1 MSKVTHGSCPLLC
14 ADVFCFP
21 PPQCVI
27 APTPRQ
33 IKTLWI
39 SLGEVG
45 TMQMSVLS
53 KGDSLTASVSLP
65 MTLRWRVVVVFQCP
79 LDYRRLKG
87 WSCDFLPLGFYLL
100 WWNRRFHQLLNA
112 VTMNRMLLQHVCIVL
127 GGSAYYPI
135 RLNIPVSSQDYLA
148 AEVFVFWATKP
159 KAALFDRHKNGRQSA
174 SSEKKPIQLWFD
186 GSQNSQHF
194 LYVFHRGT
202 RVTFRLSSPGRA
214 GRVRRASS
222 RRDRVTLIAAYVSV
236 PVCLHPHKVPH

>member
-14 ADVFCFP
+14 ADVFCFFP
-21 PPQCVI
+21 PPMCNCSD
-27 APTPRQ
+27 T
-33 IKTLWI
+33 KTNQN
-39 SLGEVG
+39 SLDIVG
-45 TMQMSVLS
+45 GGRTVQMSVLS

-87 WSCDFLPLGFYLL
+87 WSCDFLPLGFNLL

-135 RLNIPVSSQDYLA
+135 RLNIPVSSQHYLA

-159 KAALFDRHKNGRQSA
+159 KATLFDRHKNGRQSA
-174 SSEKKPIQLWFD
+174 SSEKNPHPIVIRWLSKF
-186 GSQNSQHF
+186 STLF
-194 LYVFHRGT
+194 I
-202 RVTFRLSSPGRA
+202 RLPQGDPRH
-214 GRVRRASS
+214 
-222 RRDRVTLIAAYVSV
+222 VSLKLAR
-236 PVCLHPHKVPH
+236 PSGKSA